1 MPAKSRAKLHMIIS
15 LLKEKGAAVPMPY
28 FRHIKGEIYELRII
42 SGHDSF
48 RILCFFTHSREIVL
62 TNGFRKT
69 TLRTPEKEIKVAE
82 KRLSEFKRSNAE

>member
-62 TNGFRKT
+62 TNGFRKS

-82 KRLSEFKRSNAE
+82 KRLNEFKRSNAE

>member
-1 MPAKSRAKLHMIIS
+1 MIIS

-28 FRHIKGEIYELRII
+28 FRHKKREIYELRII

-48 RILCFFTHSREIVL
+48 RILCFFMHSREIVL
-62 TNGFRKT
+62 ANGFRKT

>member
-1 MPAKSRAKLHMIIS
+1 MKEMENRKQRIS
-15 LLKEKGAAVPMPY
+15 LGQCQRKAVPMPY
-28 FRHIKGEIYELRII
+28 FRHIKGEIYELHII

-69 TLRTPEKEIKVAE
+69 TLRTPENEIKVAE